1 MQIPLQGLA
10 SNSFEYTPR
19 GGNSGSHII
28 TYLVF
33 RLFFFFGK
41 FLFVYLVFIWLRQV
55 LVAACGTLATQPGIE
70 PRAPVPGAWSL
81 SHWTTRE
88 APNFSFLGNLPSIFH
103 RGCTHFA
110 FLLTV
115 HRVSIFPQDYVFETW
130 QLIGASLDTLFY
142 QKFLQIFKFSLDQEE
157 CLQTKVL
164 RILFILFRSYSF
176 SAQSYSFLSPTS
188 Q

>member
-88 APNFSFLGNLPSIFH
+88 APSFSFLGNLPSIFH
-103 RGCTHFA
+103 RDCTHFA

-115 HRVSIFPQDYVFETW
+115 HRVSIFPQDYVFEKW

-164 RILFILFRSYSF
+164 
-176 SAQSYSFLSPTS
+176 
-188 Q
+188 